1 MEVKKRDG
9 RLVKYDGSKIIGA
22 VAKAMK
28 EVTGKVDKEA
38 CYKVEEEVLKTLKAG
53 NYPPTVEGIQDSVEN
68 TLMSLGNCNEVA
80 KAYILYRA
88 RKNELR
94 EEGWEMTDLQ
104 KDIYEQK
111 YRYKKE
117 TFDEFLYRVSDG
129 DTEIKKAIRDK
140 EFIPAGRIL
149 AGMGLYKD
157 GRKVTLSNC
166 YVLPKVEDSIEDI
179 FDTAKY
185 LARTYSYGGGVG
197 MNISKLRPKGAKVN
211 NAAKTTTGAVSF
223 MDLYSLVTELIG
235 QQGRRGA
242 LMLNIDVSHPDIE
255 EFIEI
260 KTDLDKVTGANIS
273 VNVNDE
279 FMKAVR
285 DDEDYDLEFTV
296 EATGEKIVK
305 TVNARKLMRRLSETN
320 HNFAEPGILYQDRI
334 NSWHL
339 MSEDDEFEF
348 AGVNP

>member
-1 MEVKKRDG
+1 MKITKRDG
-9 RLVKYDGSKIIGA
+9 RLVDYDGSKIIGA
-22 VAKAMK
+22 VAKAMR
-28 EVTGKVDKEA
+28 EVTGKVDKET
-38 CYKVEEEVLKTLKAG
+38 CYKVEEEVLKTLQAG
-53 NYPPTVEGIQDSVEN
+53 NYPLTVEGIQDSVEN
-68 TLMSLGNCNEVA
+68 TLMSLGTCNEVA

-94 EEGWEMTDLQ
+94 KEGWEMTDLQ

-111 YRYKKE
+111 YRYEKE
-117 TFDEFLYRVSDG
+117 TFDEFLCRVSDG
-129 DTEIKKAIRDK
+129 DSEVKKAIRDK

-235 QQGRRGA
+235 QHGRR
-242 LMLNIDVSHPDIE
+242 
-255 EFIEI
+255 
-260 KTDLDKVTGANIS
+260 K
-273 VNVNDE
+273 
-279 FMKAVR
+279 
-285 DDEDYDLEFTV
+285 
-296 EATGEKIVK
+296 
-305 TVNARKLMRRLSETN
+305 
-320 HNFAEPGILYQDRI
+320 
-334 NSWHL
+334 
-339 MSEDDEFEF
+339 
-348 AGVNP
+348 